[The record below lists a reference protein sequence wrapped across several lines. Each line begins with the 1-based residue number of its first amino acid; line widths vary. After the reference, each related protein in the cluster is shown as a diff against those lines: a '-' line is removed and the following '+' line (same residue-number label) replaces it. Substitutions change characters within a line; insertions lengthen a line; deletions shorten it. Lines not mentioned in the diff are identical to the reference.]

1 MKYFIDFEANA
12 PTNEIIEIG
21 CIDQNNRSFK
31 TYIKSSTPLDNFVK
45 KLTHIKDNDLENA
58 PEVDEAFKSF
68 YNWLKEDKKFSWN
81 KSEFY
86 CYGNS
91 DKNFLK
97 ASAERSKE
105 ESTYFIISALVLNLN
120 DFTKRTNCY
129 FQDSVSLSAALN
141 YFKPEGEEWEQR
153 HDALDDATALKELY
167 NLIPAKKNLTESPF
181 RKSEDINTFI
191 IRRNKKGQGYVD
203 YETLEDAIKA
213 VVAMAKETSTEIVK
227 PENIRKRII
236 SAINT
241 KKSYFGYKWKMIKK
255 GEDINV

>member
-31 TYIKSSTPLDNFVK
+31 TYIKSSTPLDSFVK
-45 KLTHIKDNDLENA
+45 KLTHIKESDLENA
-58 PEVDEAFKSF
+58 PEVDEAFKLF
-68 YNWLKEDKKFSWN
+68 YNWLKEDQIFSWN
-81 KSEFY
+81 ESKFY

-97 ASAERSKE
+97 ASAEQSKE
-105 ESTYFIISALVLNLN
+105 ESTYFIISALILNLN

-129 FQDSVSLSAALN
+129 FRDAISLSAALN
-141 YFKPEGEEWEQR
+141 YFKREGEEWEQM
-153 HDALDDATALKELY
+153 HDALDDANALKELY
-167 NLIPAKKNLTESPF
+167 NTIPAKKNLTESPF
-181 RKSEDINTFI
+181 TKSEDINTFI
-191 IRRNKKGQGYVD
+191 IRRNKKGQECVD
-203 YETLEDAIKA
+203 YETLEDAVKA
-213 VVAMAKETSTEIVK
+213 VVAMAQETATEIVK

-241 KKSYFGYKWKMIKK
+241 KKSYFGYKWKKIKK

>member
-31 TYIKSSTPLDNFVK
+31 TYIKSSTPLDSFVK
-45 KLTHIKDNDLENA
+45 KLTHIKESDLENA
-58 PEVDEAFKSF
+58 PEVDEAFKLF
-68 YNWLKEDKKFSWN
+68 YNWLKEDQKFSWN

-91 DKNFLK
+91 DKDFLK
-97 ASAERSKE
+97 ASAEQSKE
-105 ESTYFIISALVLNLN
+105 ESTYFIIAALILNLN

-129 FQDSVSLSAALN
+129 FRDAISLSAALN
-141 YFKPEGEEWEQR
+141 YFKSEGEEWEQR
-153 HDALDDATALKELY
+153 HDALDDAIALKELY
-167 NLIPAKKNLTESPF
+167 NIIPAKKNLIESPF
-181 RKSEDINTFI
+181 KKSEDINTFI
-191 IRRNKKGQGYVD
+191 IRKIKKGQEYVD
-203 YETLEDAIKA
+203 YETLEDAVKA
-213 VVAMAKETSTEIVK
+213 AVAMAQETSTEIVT
-227 PENIRKRII
+227 PENIKKRII

-241 KKSYFGYKWKMIKK
+241 KKSYFGYKWKKIKK